1 MKRFFLLFLL
11 ALACTS
17 MQAQFSL
24 TGSDP
29 SWVRWKQIKTLEFK
43 IIFPEGEDSLATV
56 YAGWLEKSRTAVGL
70 SSGLTIGK
78 NYKGRIPVVLHSF
91 HTLSNASVAWAP
103 KRIDVFTSPDPYNPT
118 PIPWEKLL
126 SIHEGRHLSQMH
138 AGISGP
144 HKVMHYILGE
154 MYAGALAGIYPGP
167 TFLEGDA
174 VVTET
179 ALTGSG
185 RGRQASFISYL
196 MPAFDSGDWRD
207 YWRWSLGSMKYYTPD
222 YYKAGYM
229 MISGMRVFYDD
240 PLFTKEYFDRV
251 AGKSLFFNLGK
262 TIKDAGGTSIVG
274 AFRTIEQSY
283 QCLWAEEALARGPF
297 IPSVQVSKPSW
308 RHSSYGGSVFDGKT
322 GIWSVRDGLTIP
334 TALVNLDAEGNI
346 VKSIPFSPSTG
357 ALYYDGANNRLWW
370 SEAVPHWRWTL
381 AGSSR
386 IRYINLSEPSK
397 TRNLTKVGKY
407 FNPSPSPDGK
417 YVCVTEYPSKG
428 GSRLVILNASNGSEE
443 RFVQAPDSLQFTES
457 AWAGDRLFVAGLS
470 EKGMG
475 IYEIANY
482 SIIRI
487 IGPQPVE
494 LSDLRPQLPSVLSF
508 VCDRTGVSEMY
519 LLDVDTRSLK
529 QATSTRYGIRSPF
542 FGPGADTLYYSAL
555 APSDD
560 PAAYKQGFMIY
571 STAVSDLPMEDV
583 SFDDI
588 HSWRVADVLSAQEK
602 ALAEQEKASPFPE
615 LVEESVVRQAH
626 QPERYHKLL
635 PTIHSWAPLY
645 FNYDNVES
653 ISGDSYYKTASL
665 GATFLFQNLVGDGY
679 GFIGYSAH
687 EDPDLRGAWRH
698 SGHFKYLYTGFLP
711 VVELSADLGDRAATR
726 LMRVQQTDVETK
738 KESVF
743 TARERAETPYL
754 DSYLRIYLPVNLN
767 SGGFSRGFVPQA
779 KFRFTNDIYND
790 RISVR
795 ELITEDDHPVSKEIS
810 SLGTDHSSMMATVDL
825 SLRGYV
831 MRNRAPSQVYPK
843 IGIGAEAGFRTRPG
857 HSQAYSNTA
866 YLYLYGYLPGILQDQ
881 GLKLSAVIGQNLG
894 KGKYSAP
901 DMPVSFIPRGFVNT
915 NVKSLTNPC
924 SPSRMKLSADY
935 AIPFLNLDWSGLCP
949 AAYVKNLEITP
960 FLDWSV
966 QKFKDFNDYHI
977 NGTGLEK
984 ESLASIGADLTVC
997 LGNLLWIPYDSRI
1010 GIRYAYN
1017 SWNDIDRFP
1026 VKGLSH
1032 HYFGGIFSV
1041 SL

>member
-1 MKRFFLLFLL
+1 MKRFFLLILI

-29 SWVRWKQIKTLEFK
+29 SWVRWKQIKTPEFQ
-43 IIFPEGEDSLATV
+43 IIFPEGEDSLAMV
-56 YAGWLEKSRTAVGL
+56 YAGWLERSRTAVSF

-103 KRIDVFTSPDPYNPT
+103 KRMDVFTSPDPYNPT

-179 ALTGSG
+179 AMTGSG

-322 GIWSVRDGLTIP
+322 GIWSVRDGLTLP
-334 TALVNLDAEGNI
+334 TSLVNINSNGSVI
-346 VKSIPFSPSTG
+346 QSIPFSPSTG
-357 ALYYDGANNRLWW
+357 ALYLDGANNRIWW
-370 SEAVPHWRWTL
+370 SEAVPHWRWSL
-381 AGSSR
+381 AGYSR
-386 IRYINLSEPSK
+386 IRYIDLSEPSK
-397 TRNLTKVGKY
+397 VRDLTKDGKY
-407 FNPSPSPDGK
+407 FNPAPSRDGRL
-417 YVCVTEYPSKG
+417 VCATEYPTKG
-428 GSRLVILNASNGSEE
+428 GSRLVVMNVSDGSIE
-443 RFVQAPDSLQFTES
+443 RVVQAPDTLQFTES
-457 AWAGDRLFVAGLS
+457 AWLGERLFAAGLS
-470 EKGMG
+470 DSGMG
-475 IYEIANY
+475 IYEVG
-482 SIIRI
+482 SSSLRRI

-494 LSDLRPQLPSVLSF
+494 LSDLRPQPFPSAPDEHVLSF
-508 VCDRTGVSEMY
+508 VSDRTGVSEMY
-519 LLDVDTRSLK
+519 LLDVDSASLK
-529 QATSTRYGIRSPF
+529 QVTSTRYGITSPF
-542 FGPGADTLYYSAL
+542 FNPEADTLYYSSL

-560 PAAYKQGFMIY
+560 PGAYRQGNMIY
-571 STAVSDLPMEDV
+571 STAIGDLPMKAV

-602 ALAEQEKASPFPE
+602 ALAAVVPTASPLSEPFEGP
-615 LVEESVVRQAH
+615 VK
-626 QPERYHKLL
+626 YHKIL
-635 PTIHSWAPLY
+635 PTVHSWAPLY

-665 GATFLFQNLVGDGY
+665 GATVLFQNLVGDGY
-679 GFIGYSAH
+679 GFIGYGAH
-687 EDPDLRGAWRH
+687 EDPDRKGTWRH
-698 SGHFKYLYTGFLP
+698 SAHVKYLYTGFLP
-711 VVELSADLGDRAATR
+711 VVELSADLGDRAATKM
-726 LMRVQQTDVETK
+726 MRVQQTDMETR

-743 TARERAETPYL
+743 TARERTGTPYL
-754 DSYLRIYLPVNLN
+754 DSYLRLYLPVSLN
-767 SGGFSRGFVPQA
+767 SGGFSRGVVPQV

-790 RISVR
+790 RISIR
-795 ELITEDDHPVSKEIS
+795 ELLTEEDKPVSKETG
-810 SLGTDHSSMMATVDL
+810 SLGTDRSSMMATLDMSV
-825 SLRGYV
+825 RGYLL
-831 MRNRAPSQVYPK
+831 RNKAPSQIYPS

-857 HSQAYSNTA
+857 HSAAYNNTA

-881 GLKLSAVIGQNLG
+881 GLKLGAVLGQDLG

-901 DMPVSFIPRGFVNT
+901 DMPVSFIPRGFVDT

-924 SPSRMKLSADY
+924 SPSRMKLSVDY

-960 FLDWSV
+960 FADWSI
-966 QKFKDFNDYHI
+966 QKFKDFGEYHI
-977 NGTGLEK
+977 NKTGLDK
-984 ESLASIGADLTVC
+984 ESLLSVGADLTVR
-997 LGNLLWIPYDSRI
+997 LGNLLWLPYDSSI

-1017 SWNDIDRFP
+1017 SWNEIDRFS
-1026 VKGLSH
+1026 VNGLSH

-1041 SL
+1041 AL